1 MRRSLRESVD
11 FQTKDI
17 EEGRIDGYF
26 GRRVG
31 VGDGSC
37 IVAIGAIGAPR
48 IAKFAKNAEEGLA
61 HH

>member
-1 MRRSLRESVD
+1 M
-11 FQTKDI
+11 DI
-17 EEGRIDGYF
+17 F

-37 IVAIGAIGAPR
+37 IVAIGVAIGAPR